1 MTGIF
6 EFPAKI
12 WRALP
17 FAGEPKP
24 LVTVLELNGV
34 IGAVGPGR
42 RGLSLARMEKAVE
55 EAFRPDNLWAVALS
69 INSPGGSAVQSR
81 LLYSKI
87 RQLADEKK
95 IPVFAFIED
104 VGASGGY
111 ILALAADEIYADE
124 SSVVGS
130 IGVVSAGFGFK
141 DAIERLGIER
151 RVYTAG
157 ENKSM
162 LDPFKE
168 ENDED
173 VAHLK
178 DILAELHTQ
187 FIDLVKTRRG
197 AKLELS
203 GPDAEGQE
211 DLFSGLIWTG
221 RRAKERGLVDGI
233 GRLSDFVRARYGKDA
248 KIKRCSPQGGGIL
261 RRFMAQ
267 DGSRSGSAPSL
278 IDAEALLDAAEARA
292 LWARYGL

>member
-1 MTGIF
+1 MTGIL

-248 KIKRCSPQGGGIL
+248 KIKRCSPQGGGFL
-261 RRFMAQ
+261 RRLMAQ
-267 DGSRSGSAPSL
+267 DGSQSGSAPSL